1 MSVSKEKLE
10 VLKDQ
15 AIEVSVNFLHFLSK
29 TQNFNEMPREEIRSA
44 CCSAIKTQIGRKHEV
59 ELCKHAEEALDAI
72 ILIVQDM
79 NKKCIYTNRL
89 SNGKRIIDMT
99 EEEYLNETDEGA
111 EDVFGSDWEN
121 AQNQLKEDSKPK
133 VDPKDVKFNSK
144 LEEEIKEKSL
154 TKRTERQ
161 LNSKTNRNGFK
172 CLGYKDEK
180 NFVWSNYKQALFTL
194 TQKDLSK
201 NNYLNMFGLKYL
213 NDTYP
218 KYSPKGEFMG
228 IDTTQLTGDLID
240 GCVEAGVFNL
250 KNMYGFG
257 IFVDPQDKDH
267 LIVNGEEIWGTNPNF
282 NGERVFGKSVF
293 ANIKDLDFPKDI
305 PVATKEETKEW
316 YDLLGTWNYTRGIQD
331 HLLVFGW
338 SIVAPF
344 AGCLNWRTHFSLTG
358 EQGTGKSTLQTCAG
372 NFMGEFALVFDGQSS
387 EAGIRQKV
395 GSSSCAVLI
404 DEAEADSKKIAN
416 TLTFFRTASSSG
428 IVAKG
433 TSDQSGMDF
442 ILKLT
447 GMIGGIV
454 APALNP
460 ADLSRFL
467 RIELKPKGENV
478 HPLLLDI
485 DRQNEIGKK
494 TIMFIIKNYK
504 MFKSVCKKV
513 RKHLLAD
520 YDNSRYADSFTT
532 LIAGAYI
539 GLNQNDDD
547 SGIIDFMKHF
557 NFEKEKI
564 QMATKDHNNLL
575 NKILKTSFRSE
586 VGMYSV
592 IEMINAIYHN
602 DNDATLKKDLRR
614 TLGRN
619 GMKVEDTEG
628 SYKLFIA
635 TKDDNFVK
643 MFRGSKFDAGDITS
657 VITRIEG
664 TELLKDSVMIGGTR
678 SQRSTVVVID
688 LPKKDYTFKEE
699 DTKQLTPVDP
709 ATLQAEIDE
718 IPFK

>member
-1 MSVSKEKLE
+1 MGISKEKLE

-15 AIEVSVNFLHFLSK
+15 AVTVSVDFLHFLSK
-29 TQNFNEMPREEIRSA
+29 TQDFNKMDREEIRSA
-44 CCSAIKTQIGRKHEV
+44 CCSAIKTQIGRTHEV
-59 ELCKHAEEALDAI
+59 ELCRHAEEALDAI
-72 ILIVQDM
+72 ILIVKDM

-99 EEEYLNETDEGA
+99 EEEYLNKTDEGL
-111 EDVFGSDWEN
+111 EDVFGSDWEK
-121 AQNQLKEDSKPK
+121 AQKQLLEDNKKKEEKNKPL
-133 VDPKDVKFNSK
+133 PKFTPK
-144 LEEEIKEKSL
+144 LEEELKEKSL
-154 TKRTERQ
+154 TKRTEKQ
-161 LNSKTNRNGFK
+161 LTSKTNRTGFK

-180 NFVWSNYKQALFTL
+180 NFVWSNYKQALFAL
-194 TQKDLSK
+194 TQKDLGK
-201 NNYLNMFGLKYL
+201 NNYINMFGLNYL
-213 NDTYP
+213 KQAYP

-228 IDTTQLTGDLID
+228 IDTTQLTGDIVD

-267 LIVNGEEIWGTNPNF
+267 LIINGEEIWGTNPNF
-282 NGERVFGKSVF
+282 NGERLFGKSVF
-293 ANIKDLDFPKDI
+293 ANIKDLDFSKDI

-316 YDLLGTWNYTRGIQD
+316 YDLLGTWNYTRGVQD

-372 NFMGEFALVFDGQSS
+372 NFMGEFALVFDGQST

-404 DEAEADSKKIAN
+404 DEAEANSTKIAQ

-433 TSDQSGMDF
+433 TSDQTGMDF

-467 RIELKPKGENV
+467 RIELMPKGEKV
-478 HPLLLDI
+478 HPLLIDI

-513 RKHLLAD
+513 RKQLLAD

-539 GLNQNDDD
+539 SLNQNDDD
-547 SGIIDFMKHF
+547 SSINEFMKNF

-592 IEMINAIYHN
+592 IEMINAIFN
-602 DNDATLKKDLRR
+602 KDNEADIKKDFKR

-619 GMKVEDTEG
+619 GMKIEETEG

-657 VITRIEG
+657 VITRIEN

-699 DTKQLTPVDP
+699 DSKQLTV
-709 ATLQAEIDE
+709 IDTPDEE